1 MKKKKDEFYYKN
13 LNQCAGYAC
22 RAAEV
27 LQETLK
33 EFDQTAL
40 QEKMEQVHE
49 LEQQG
54 DTKRHKMMAVTTSFH
69 SRVWLLCTAPQTQI

>member
-40 QEKMEQVHE
+40 QERWNRYM
-49 LEQQG
+49 
-54 DTKRHKMMAVTTSFH
+54 SWNN
-69 SRVWLLCTAPQTQI
+69 RVIPNGIR